1 MRNLLLFVL
10 FLIGVFYVRRAL
22 QRGAGGDQQGERPA
36 PGGAQPEAS
45 TRGAEPAFE
54 QMVACAHC
62 GLHVPESEGVK
73 GGGQF
78 YCSDEH
84 RRLGPRA

>member
-22 QRGAGGDQQGERPA
+22 QRGAGGGGQGDRPA
-36 PGGAQPEAS
+36 PGAAPAEA
-45 TRGAEPAFE
+45 PARSAGPDFE

-62 GLHVPESEGVK
+62 GLHVPESEGLQ
-73 GGGQF
+73 GGGRF

>member
-1 MRNLLLFVL
+1 VRNLLLFIL

-22 QRGAGGDQQGERPA
+22 QRGTGGGQQGERPA
-36 PGGAQPEAS
+36 PGGAQSEAP

>member
-1 MRNLLLFVL
+1 
-10 FLIGVFYVRRAL
+10 G
-22 QRGAGGDQQGERPA
+22 QGSAPA
-36 PGGAQPEAS
+36 PGGGAPADAPA
-45 TRGAEPAFE
+45 RNAEPAFE

-62 GLHVPESEGVK
+62 GLHVPESEGLK

>member
-22 QRGAGGDQQGERPA
+22 QRGAGGEGQGGRPA
-36 PGGAQPEAS
+36 SGGAPADTPERA
-45 TRGAEPAFE
+45 GPAIE

-62 GLHVPESEGVK
+62 GLHVPESEGLK
-73 GGGQF
+73 SGGQF

-84 RRLGPRA
+84 RRLGPRT

>member
-22 QRGAGGDQQGERPA
+22 QRGADSGRQGDRPA
-36 PGGAQPEAS
+36 PGGAQAEAP
-45 TRGAEPAFE
+45 TRNAEPAFE
-54 QMVACAHC
+54 PMLACAHC

-73 GGGQF
+73 GGGHF

>member
-1 MRNLLLFVL
+1 MRNLFLFVL

-22 QRGAGGDQQGERPA
+22 QRGADAGRQGDRPA
-36 PGGAQPEAS
+36 PGGAQADTP